1 MKHLTPTQHRYL
13 LLWIAAACL
22 IAGAAGLAD
31 AATTAIPGKK
41 TFTTEFNIEG
51 CTFVTTGRNPYFVLD
66 PGHKAI
72 FRGVEDD
79 EEVEAWITVTPDE
92 QTINLPG
99 IGNIETRV
107 VEEREWV
114 DGVLEE
120 VSRNFYAICEQTN
133 SVFYFGED
141 VDIYEDGQIVSHG
154 GAWRAGQNGAQ
165 PGIFMPGTFL
175 LGSKYYQEIAPGVA
189 LDRAENVEMGLTVD
203 VPAGH
208 FTGVVRIKETN
219 PLDPNGKE
227 FKLYAPGVG
236 VIVDDFLSLVEVID
250 PNN

>member
-1 MKHLTPTQHRYL
+1 MKHRTHTRLRYL
-13 LLWIAAACL
+13 LLWVAAACV
-22 IAGAAGLAD
+22 IAGTASPAS
-31 AATTAIPGKK
+31 AATGGIPGKK
-41 TFTTEFNIEG
+41 AFTTDFNIQACDFE
-51 CTFVTTGRNPYFVLD
+51 TTGRNPYFVLD
-66 PGHKAI
+66 PGHMLLL
-72 FRGVEDD
+72 RGIEDG
-79 EEVEAWITVTPDE
+79 EELEVRITVTDDE

-99 IGNIETRV
+99 IGDIETRV
-107 VEEREWV
+107 VEEREWE
-114 DGVLEE
+114 DGDLKE

-141 VDIYEDGQIVSHG
+141 VDIYEDGQIVDHH
-154 GAWRAGQNGAQ
+154 GAWRAGQNGAL
-165 PGIFMPGTFL
+165 PGVFMPGTFL

-203 VPAGH
+203 VPAGQ

-219 PLDPNGKE
+219 PLEPNSKE

-236 VIVDDFLSLVEVID
+236 VIVDDVVRLVEVFD